1 MAIPGNSVFLALA
14 LCLPSA
20 LPGANAGTL
29 DSWIPARW
37 EGGPLELARRAKATT
52 LPADAAVREAIANW
66 YDTATLSL
74 LDGSP
79 VNCLL
84 VTWSAGAA
92 AELELRQQRL
102 VKAYTFEAHKRGL
115 AVLGLIYPGADLSS
129 TAAEAAGAGLDGLVL
144 DGEFEAEPAFPVV
157 IPIWRDAAS
166 GRTLKRPI
174 VAIQGVSP
182 SVRNLADMGIR
193 SGPSSEPWIESN
205 VWLVRSFRLGPAW
218 RPIWISHQPG
228 AGSPGDYAR
237 CVADAAVAGGRW
249 IVALDDGLRAGL
261 RRHDSAAVA
270 TWQHIGA
277 FLGFA
282 EDHSDWRNFLP
293 YGNLGIILDTAG
305 ADPETS
311 DEYLK
316 LVARRQTPYR
326 LILRSQLSAASLA
339 GFRAVLAAELAPP
352 TEAERRV
359 LQSFA
364 EQGGLVVAGRS
375 WGDPPKDEPYSEVPV
390 GKGRVVV
397 YQDPDPESVA
407 RDMRNLLSQEDM
419 GVVVFN
425 VPSVIAYAS
434 AGDSGRRLLV
444 QLLNYS
450 NSPAEAI
457 TIRVKG
463 NFKTARLYMPEA
475 ASSDLVLKSEEGRVD
490 VSIPKLAL
498 WGGVLLE

>member
-1 MAIPGNSVFLALA
+1 MAIPGKTVFLAFT

-20 LPGANAGTL
+20 LSGASGGTP

-37 EGGPLELARRAKATT
+37 EGGPLELARRAKANT

-66 YDTATLSL
+66 YDAATLSL
-74 LDGSP
+74 LEGSP

-84 VTWSAGAA
+84 VTWSAGADA
-92 AELELRQQRL
+92 GLEQRQQRL
-102 VKAYTFEAHKRGL
+102 IKAYTAEAHKRGL
-115 AVLGLIYPGADLSS
+115 AVLGLVYPGADPSR

-144 DGEFEAEPAFPVV
+144 DGEFEAGPAFPVV
-157 IPIWRDAAS
+157 IPIARDAAS
-166 GRTLKRPI
+166 GRTVKRPI
-174 VAIQGVSP
+174 VAVQGVSP

-218 RPIWISHQPG
+218 RPVWISHQPG

-261 RRHDSAAVA
+261 RRNDSAALA
-270 TWQHIGA
+270 TWRRIGA
-277 FLGFA
+277 LLNFA
-282 EDHSDWRNFLP
+282 EAHADWRVFLP
-293 YGNLGIILDTAG
+293 FGNLAIILDAAG

-352 TEAERRV
+352 TEAERRI
-359 LQSFA
+359 LKDFA
-364 EQGGLVVAGRS
+364 ERGGVVVAGRS
-375 WGDPPKDEPYSEVPV
+375 WGDPPKDEPYSEVRV

-397 YQDPDPESVA
+397 YKDPDPESVA
-407 RDMRNLLSQEDM
+407 RDMRNLLSQEEM

-425 VPSVIAYAS
+425 VPSVITYAS
-434 AGDSGRRLLV
+434 AGEGGRRLLV

-463 NFKTARLYMPEA
+463 NFKTARLYVPEA
-475 ASSDLVLKSEEGRVD
+475 APSDLVLKSEEGRVD

-498 WGGVLLE
+498 WAGVLLE